1 MKKMMMALAALCV
14 AGAAGAV
21 SLDWTT
27 SDWTPMGEKGRED
40 GHGITAD
47 SAFGLNG
54 NNYGTFVLVGSL
66 KKTEQ
71 YKWVTEVCGQNA
83 RGGMQNY
90 VAVGINNSGNW
101 AILNNQG
108 WGNAT
113 VTTKNVKAE
122 AGAYVIGFSMVNE
135 EGTATVTVSVNGT
148 VIAKIAGGLTGTTGI
163 VQSDAREGWGRG
175 GGFARLRAF
184 RRGHRGASRADG
196 AGAAGARRGR
206 VGAPPPRVRGVARKT
221 RPRPA
226 GRGFV
231 FCYVAGL

>member
-27 SDWTPMGEKGRED
+27 SDWTEVGGD

-66 KKTEQ
+66 RSTNA
-71 YKWVTEVCGQNA
+71 YTWVTEVWGRNA
-83 RGGMQNY
+83 YGDMQNY

-101 AILNNQG
+101 AILDNQG

-113 VTTKNVKAE
+113 VTTINTVA
-122 AGAYVIGFSMVNE
+122 ATTGAYVIGFSMVNE

-148 VIAKIAGGLTGTTGI
+148 EIATIAGGLTGTTGI
-163 VQSDAREGWGRG
+163 VQMKWADAYVTPEK
-175 GGFARLRAF
+175 
-184 RRGHRGASRADG
+184 
-196 AGAAGARRGR
+196 AGVVVGDSPDCALSAEDIAALPEPTALALLALG
-206 VGAPPPRVRGVARKT
+206 
-221 RPRPA
+221 
-226 GRGFV
+226 
-231 FCYVAGL
+231 VAGLALRRRA